1 MCILRTY
8 YYAVRTVAAAVRR
21 CTPATR
27 GVFHTAAVVT
37 INLYCYLYERKFFTV
52 EADPLAEQSLL
63 CGLGFT
69 YYYIIPGTSL
79 RQYGHSR
86 SRKRA
91 SARRGEA
98 PLVQGY

>member
-8 YYAVRTVAAAVRR
+8 YYAVRTVAAAAAAAAAVRR

-69 YYYIIPGTSL
+69 YYS
-79 RQYGHSR
+79 SE
-86 SRKRA
+86 A
-91 SARRGEA
+91 SF
-98 PLVQGY
+98 